1 MTVRTVLA
9 GALFA
14 LAGLTSA
21 SADTRIYNDR
31 GGRIEDYISRFSA
44 LRQSGER
51 VIVDGP
57 CLSACTM
64 VLGAVPRSRICV
76 TPRATF
82 GFHAAWL
89 PTGYGSTV
97 RSPLGDRVLWASYP
111 PAVRQWINRHGG
123 LSRRLILLR
132 GQALTAMYPTCI

>member
-1 MTVRTVLA
+1 MTIRAALVAAVL
-9 GALFA
+9 A
-14 LAGLTSA
+14 LAGVSSA
-21 SADTRIYNDR
+21 WADMRIYDDR

-51 VIVDGP
+51 VIVDGA

-64 VLGAVPRSRICV
+64 VLGAIPRNRICV
-76 TPRATF
+76 TSRATF
-82 GFHAAWL
+82 GFHAAWI